1 MSILAKKSNGFL
13 VRIAV
18 APLAGAWIEIVVS
31 TLALSAYFVAPLAGA
46 WIEILLRR
54 IKRWQIWSL
63 PSRERGLKF
72 SLIAKKSPSEIV
84 APLAGAWIEIEDS
97 PPSRYQIYVA
107 PLAGAWI
114 EMPCLLA
121 CYIQYL
127 SLPSR
132 ERGLK
137 FCLAE

>member
-18 APLAGAWIEIVVS
+18 APLAGAWIEICFPPPAS
-31 TLALSAYFVAPLAGA
+31 SAP
-46 WIEILLRR
+46 
-54 IKRWQIWSL
+54 
-63 PSRERGLKF
+63 P
-72 SLIAKKSPSEIV
+72 V